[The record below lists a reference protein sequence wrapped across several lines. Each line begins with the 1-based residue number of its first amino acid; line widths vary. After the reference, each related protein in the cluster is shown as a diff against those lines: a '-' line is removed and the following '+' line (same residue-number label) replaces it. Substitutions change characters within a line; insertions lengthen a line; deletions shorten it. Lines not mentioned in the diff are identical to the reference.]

1 MSATDR
7 TNVPLRGIGAPF
19 VAAVLIGLVTSQA
32 FAPAISPAIAQASG
46 CDCSCESYTRLRQIM
61 EEFKAQQDAGEP
73 ASIPPEI
80 MQMSQCAGQCAMAW
94 AQCENPDMDLSGM
107 REAQQRALRQA
118 QQGGDDY
125 SGDNAIARERAI
137 NERSIGETEKNLQP
151 DETAVPRERLT
162 AEYLEG
168 MWCSVYG
175 GQEKAQWRFHANG
188 SYEVGLPAGRG
199 WAMQPSGDS
208 LDEYH
213 ERFERLVEMQPDG
226 FTTEHGSGRRNVF
239 TRGRCD

>member
-1 MSATDR
+1 MKDLPYVARRLRAPMLDAALVALTILATS
-7 TNVPLRGIGAPF
+7 P
-19 VAAVLIGLVTSQA
+19 VAAQS
-32 FAPAISPAIAQASG
+32 
-46 CDCSCESYTRLRQIM
+46 CDCDCESYAAV
-61 EEFKAQQDAGEP
+61 KAAAEKYKQQDAGEP